1 VTYLDYVSHDKKHEL
16 YAKMSAFVF
25 PSKAEG
31 FGMPII
37 EVMKFNKPIIASG
50 LPIFDEV
57 ADGKINTFRVDCS
70 EDEQIENL
78 ARALM
83 DYNAEVDEAGYR
95 KVVEKYAPERLGKLV
110 HEFIFSQI

>member
-1 VTYLDYVSHDKKHEL
+1 
-16 YAKMSAFVF
+16 MSAFVF

-57 ADGKINTFRVDCS
+57 ADGKINTFRVDCG
-70 EDEQIENL
+70 ENEQVENL
-78 ARALM
+78 ARALR
-83 DYNAEVDEAGYR
+83 DYNAEVDEAEYR
-95 KVVEKYAPERLGKLV
+95 KVVEKYAPERLGKMV
-110 HEFIFSQI
+110 HEFVKNI